1 MNRKIQ
7 SLLEFLVLI
16 LMVCVRS
23 SHEQCSLDTAG
34 FFGLESTITFETTF
48 KYEIEYQ
55 GGKVPNF
62 YSSVVPVIEE
72 AFNSA
77 LLPSLFPDICADS
90 NSTLNVVG
98 LSTAPADTV
107 DSSLACLQSVS
118 SSNLCEVFNGALTV
132 YMDDN
137 SISFDQKEISTLVLS
152 VIQNGMDNGEF
163 ASVHEIVKRLSM
175 YTTDESSSSTSGG
188 EGDSGGQTA
197 RERIDRFFAPVL
209 EKIRGNKTNT
219 AILIASPFIAFCVLA
234 TVCFFCTTGDGG
246 KSGEDDDDYN
256 SDAE

>member
-1 MNRKIQ
+1 
-7 SLLEFLVLI
+7 
-16 LMVCVRS
+16 MVCVRS
-23 SHEQCSLDTAG
+23 SHGQCSLDTAG
-34 FFGLESTITFETTF
+34 FFGLDSKITFEITF

-77 LLPSLFPDICADS
+77 LLPSLFPEICADS

-98 LSTAPADTV
+98 LSTAPEDTV

-118 SSNLCEVFNGALTV
+118 SSNLCEVFSGALTV
-132 YMDDN
+132 YMNDN
-137 SISFDQKEISTLVLS
+137 SISFDQKEISKLVLS
-152 VIQNGMDNGEF
+152 VIQKGMDNGEF
-163 ASVHEIVKRLSM
+163 ASVHEIVKRVSM
-175 YTTDESSSSTSGG
+175 YTTDESSSSTSSSTSGG
-188 EGDSGGQTA
+188 EGESGGQTA
-197 RERIDRFFAPVL
+197 RERIDRFFAPIL

-246 KSGEDDDDYN
+246 KSGEDDDEYD